1 MINEHPIQNECNTGS
16 FFVLWGKHLET
27 VAILTQQE
35 YKCILEKGL
44 KNMAKCWRLLIIE
57 IDQYPTLR
65 PPKGSRHA
73 SETVVMLV

>member
-1 MINEHPIQNECNTGS
+1 MNILSKMSVINWPI
-16 FFVLWGKHLET
+16 FFVVGQTFQT

-44 KNMAKCWRLLIIE
+44 KNMAKCWRLLIID

-73 SETVVMLV
+73 SETVVMQV

>member
-1 MINEHPIQNECNTGS
+1 MNILSKMSVINWPI
-16 FFVLWGKHLET
+16 FFVVGQTFQT

-44 KNMAKCWRLLIIE
+44 KNMAKCWRLLLIE

-73 SETVVMLV
+73 SETVVMQV

>member
-1 MINEHPIQNECNTGS
+1 MHTGK
-16 FFVLWGKHLET
+16 G
-27 VAILTQQE
+27 
-35 YKCILEKGL
+35 LEKHGKML
-44 KNMAKCWRLLIIE
+44 ELLIIE

>member
-1 MINEHPIQNECNTGS
+1 MNILSKMSVINWPIFCVVGQT
-16 FFVLWGKHLET
+16 FQT

-44 KNMAKCWRLLIIE
+44 KNMAKCWRLRLIE

-73 SETVVMLV
+73 SETVVMQV